1 MGRRPRLCDDES
13 AIDAENVSYRHAPQI
28 LRIAKSLGSL
38 QLKKAYGDFTQS
50 WLQSWREPM
59 DRHQIRPHNK
69 WPYTTEKNCADQ
81 ALIDDA
87 RSLLGTGRFQA
98 YVIASTDSD
107 FTAIARRVVAAG
119 AVPYG
124 IGDASA
130 KTPYR
135 EALRRYFEL
144 PHIPTIKQFREAVFD
159 WRRRDFTSHNVDVV
173 PVEYLHQPP
182 PGESLSGLRH
192 RNGSVTRGFDEAA
205 VEREHRLAALGPRR
219 DAAHRQSPS
228 RTPCAGGPRQAGRG
242 SPRTLRANRP
252 GAPRVRA
259 TSSRAKP

>member
-1 MGRRPRLCDDES
+1 MTSQPSTRRVALL
-13 AIDAENVSYRHAPQI
+13 IDAENISYRHAPQI

-69 WPYTTEKNCADQ
+69 WLYTTEKNCADQ

-87 RSLLGTGRFQA
+87 RSLLDTGRFQA

-107 FTAIARRVVAAG
+107 FTAITRRVAAAG

-124 IGDASA
+124 IGGASA

-135 EALRRYFEL
+135 ETLRRYFEL

-159 WRRRDFTSHNVDVV
+159 YRHRDFTSHNVEVV
-173 PVEYLHQPP
+173 PVEYLRTMM
-182 PGESLSGLRH
+182 SLFNRASTVSRDYGVSDFSALLQ
-192 RNGSVTRGFDEAA
+192 SAGFD
-205 VEREHRLAALGPRR
+205 VEREGGRSMVRL
-219 DAAHRQSPS
+219 DAP
-228 RTPCAGGPRQAGRG
+228 PP
-242 SPRTLRANRP
+242 L
-252 GAPRVRA
+252 
-259 TSSRAKP
+259 